1 MTDFLSQDALQVQNT
16 KFSSMLLKNEY
27 LNVPN
32 EVQGRI
38 FQETDFAKDWDSIYV
53 HPSDLEYGKSEKGMR
68 KLTTPT
74 LIMAS
79 HSPMIAFVLA
89 SDEDPVF
96 ICSEH
101 KRTQTIGYTLAF
113 RLNPCLLP
121 DYLFYMS
128 KYDSWIEV
136 SKSIDIEDEYKKVYG
151 DFGKDSWS
159 NVGKVFSDGIITC
172 VTTAEKVFLD
182 RLANSPLNIP
192 SVIMQKQRIAD
203 AKSMEKIL
211 QEKMA
216 EKERKFQQKEW
227 LNEAHIRN
235 CKHRLSNDIM
245 PVRMAVERLEKF
257 FINSPNGVK
266 LYSIIGLATHQTVE
280 NLLNGLKDSIHIIEN
295 EIYNLTKSETIG
307 QNPEIIDVEKFIK
320 GYCKKMTSMFVRRF
334 KTNIKVK
341 EENLKIKIPQ
351 NAFIELLDC
360 IISNAVRHGFTDN
373 ARFDY
378 QIHITISRT
387 KENFCK
393 IDIANNGNPIS
404 ERGRNEYF
412 VRGSFSGNTGHSGIG
427 GARVFEICD
436 EYNGNVQKPYSI
448 EGFPVV
454 ISVEFPITLH

>member
-1 MTDFLSQDALQVQNT
+1 MTDFLSHDTLQIQNT

-27 LNVPN
+27 LNVPD

-53 HPSDLEYGKSEKGMR
+53 HPSDLEYGRSEKGMR

-151 DFGKDSWS
+151 DLGKDSWS
-159 NVGKVFSDGIITC
+159 NVGRVFSDGIITC

-182 RLANSPLNIP
+182 RLSNRSFNIP
-192 SVIMQKQRIAD
+192 PVILQKQRIAD
-203 AKSMEKIL
+203 AKSMEKVL

-235 CKHRLSNDIM
+235 SKHRLSNEVM
-245 PVRMAVERLEKF
+245 PIGMAIERLQSF
-257 FINSPNGVK
+257 FLKHPDGVK
-266 LYSIIGLATHQTVE
+266 PTDIIGKVTKQSI
-280 NLLNGLKDSIHIIEN
+280 NDLLEGLFRSVKNIEI
-295 EIYNLTKSETIG
+295 EIENLTKSEQAGEPEQKLNVAHSLNDLLNKITSKYPVSFNIEKIG
-307 QNPEIIDVEKFIK
+307 FDKEL
-320 GYCKKMTSMFVRRF
+320 
-334 KTNIKVK
+334 NIKISPK
-341 EENLKIKIPQ
+341 
-351 NAFIELLDC
+351 AFMELFDN
-360 IISNAVRHGFTDN
+360 IINNAVRHGFIGNRTD
-373 ARFDY
+373 Y
-378 QIHITISRT
+378 LLQISIGATDDRMCEIAV
-387 KENFCK
+387 
-393 IDIANNGNPIS
+393 ANNGEPMS
-404 ERGRNEYF
+404 ERARATFFEQ
-412 VRGSFSGNTGHSGIG
+412 GSFSGPTGHTGLG
-427 GARVFEICD
+427 GYRIYDICD
-436 EYNGNVQKPYSI
+436 KAGGEVMVPYSK
-448 EGFPVV
+448 EGFAVV
-454 ISVEFPITLH
+454 ICVKFPLV